1 MSYLIV
7 GVTFY
12 KYENKSYVTVKY
24 NEINKIIE
32 SFLYFFIF
40 NIMIK

>member
-24 NEINKIIE
+24 DEINKIVV
-32 SFLYFFIF
+32 SYFIF